1 MTALY
6 TSLFT
11 LALTLS
17 LSTMFIMVREYWG
30 KAMGALL
37 AVHANEIPLWDGPA
51 DPDPFYG
58 D

>member
-1 MTALY
+1 MTALH

-17 LSTMFIMVREYWG
+17 LSTMFIMGREYWHR
-30 KAMGALL
+30 AVGALL